1 MIFLDTG
8 FIYALLRPSEF
19 HHDAAAN
26 IYKNYWDIDSIKVIN
41 SVVLSEILNRSV
53 KLNVFA
59 EEIYDSLVDEVMIVY
74 LSENDFKHALELNK
88 YFGNSINYS
97 DCTVLKTMM
106 DLGINKIVSFD
117 NDFDKVNWVQRIH

>member
-19 HHDAAAN
+19 HHSAAAN

-59 EEIYDSLVDEVMIVY
+59 EEIYDSLIEEVMIVY
-74 LSENDFKHALELNK
+74 LSENDFKYALELNK